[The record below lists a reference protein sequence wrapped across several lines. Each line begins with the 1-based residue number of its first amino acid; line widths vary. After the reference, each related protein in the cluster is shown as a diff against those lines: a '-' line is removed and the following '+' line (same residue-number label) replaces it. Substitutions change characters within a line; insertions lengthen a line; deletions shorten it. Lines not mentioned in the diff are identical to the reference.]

1 MAECG
6 SNAGGGDDGA
16 DDGDGKRKVGCRDES
31 DDDSSDDNDNVGVH
45 DDGGVEINK
54 GNDAGG
60 GDGMSKTN
68 RDDYGYVGGCNSNDD
83 GGVHKN
89 AVFHTKVVMRP
100 IMVMTKTRVLQV
112 TLLNLMKIAK
122 WK

>member
-6 SNAGGGDDGA
+6 SNAGGGDDGG
-16 DDGDGKRKVGCRDES
+16 DDGDGKRKAGCVDES
-31 DDDSSDDNDNVGVH
+31 DDDSNDDNDNVGVD

-89 AVFHTKVVMRP
+89 AIFHTKVVMRP
-100 IMVMTKTRVLQV
+100 IMVMTKPRVLQV

>member
-6 SNAGGGDDGA
+6 SNAGGGDDG
-16 DDGDGKRKVGCRDES
+16 DGKRKAGCGDES
-31 DDDSSDDNDNVGVH
+31 DDDSNDDNDNVGVD

-89 AVFHTKVVMRP
+89 AIFHTKVVMRP
-100 IMVMTKTRVLQV
+100 IMVMTKPRVLQV